1 MDTYVV
7 LVYYTFFVDYSVF
20 TVASSVES
28 WWFFNLGI
36 NFNSY
41 YVNCE
46 GVGGSV
52 NYLQGFLL

>member
-41 YVNCE
+41 YV
-46 GVGGSV
+46 
-52 NYLQGFLL
+52 